1 MNGLVF
7 TSHNGLDI
15 KDACSWSAEYGDG
28 SFQVSHDMLGDFTVI
43 CRFGAKHAI
52 KKDFTTVIFTY
63 KNSTAFLPCEV
74 VELRLQNV
82 DFNPEYSSSL
92 DTDQFTVHLM
102 FEESSATSEGDSFG
116 LSNCVLQTYP
126 SSVHSSIA
134 FDRGLEEIC
143 KSHHVE
149 PDPLKVKTL
158 LDREFPEKYIL
169 SALRFSNNSLDI
181 GADLIGKMIARAAQL
196 ERSQS
201 SAKNCTSNVGSISYS
216 AIGNEVQQPTNRQT
230 IVRRISLNGA
240 SDENSSKFSF
250 QTATTDS
257 WDDLAISDS
266 SDEEN
271 SEVFLLN
278 IAFS

>member
-1 MNGLVF
+1 MNGLIF
-7 TSHNGLDI
+7 TSHHGLEI
-15 KDACSWSAEYGDG
+15 KDGCGWSAEYGDG

-43 CRFGAKHAI
+43 CRFGANHVL
-52 KKDFTTVIFTY
+52 KKDVTTLIFTY

-102 FEESSATSEGDSFG
+102 FEESSVTLEGDFFG

-126 SSVHSSIA
+126 SSVHSSTA

-149 PDPLKVKTL
+149 PDPLKIKTL
-158 LDREFPEKYIL
+158 LDRNFPGKYIL
-169 SALRFSNNSLDI
+169 SALRFSNNSVDI
-181 GADLIGKMIARAAQL
+181 GADLIEKMIARAVQL

-201 SAKNCTSNVGSISYS
+201 SAKNCTSIVGSISYS
-216 AIGNEVQQPTNRQT
+216 AIGKEVQQPTNRQT
-230 IVRRISLNGA
+230 IVRRISLNGV
-240 SDENSSKFSF
+240 SDESSSKFSF
-250 QTATTDS
+250 QSTTTDS
-257 WDDLAISDS
+257 WDELGISDS
-266 SDEEN
+266 SDEED
-271 SEVFLLN
+271 SEVFLLH
-278 IAFS
+278 IAFL